1 MNKQEFIETFR
12 TREKNYI
19 IVNYYK
25 LYCGSIWTSIQKNMS
40 SLTEL
45 ILTKSNIQ
53 KICKK
58 KKLPFIEEDTIL
70 EKDIITVN
78 DFIYYLEKNTDY
90 REGLFSLTLSETEI
104 YLMEKVKDNK
114 LFQQEL
120 KDFKKNLVRNL
131 NTKSLQEL
139 KEYIIKIIESDKNND
154 FIYNDTNLKIALQ
167 ENNKDII
174 LSLFTKKLIIL
185 YYFEKTIVDLETFY
199 KSCSPHMFR
208 PKLNP
213 EYYQDYL
220 EYLDTIIYT
229 SNNGIF
235 RNLREIMYDII
246 KNLIEKDIFTNET
259 DNEEYNYYP
268 NYFNKQFNQILYNK
282 KEFNNCK
289 TEKRIFQVQKTN
301 SFKKTNTQRFIQKF
315 LQPQTPYNSLFLWH
329 GVGSGKTCTG
339 ITVAENFR
347 NVMYNLKKK
356 ILILLPNNT
365 LEENWYNEI
374 FNINKEID
382 NLSNSNVQCTG
393 NIYTKY
399 YHNLNKLPSIV
410 EDLQNME
417 TSKLSLRLTKL
428 ASKYPEIDD
437 ITSIVKGGNRQQ
449 ILDKLIGIYKIE
461 NKKKLKNKIKKYIDS
476 FYEISTYRKLTNDL
490 EKEFKKFATEGEK
503 IRYIQKKYS
512 NRVIIMDEIH
522 SARDVDRTKKGSIY
536 LEMLARYGVN
546 NKMVLL
552 SATPIYDT
560 VSEILFIINLLL
572 LNDKRGILRKSDIF
586 EDNKKK
592 DSNELVEYMK
602 PGALEILEQKTRGY
616 ISYLR
621 GQNPF
626 TYPIKLWPE
635 TNNFL
640 PDFFLESSLKTYKDN
655 LESSKSLI
663 FYENVLSDYQTKDYL
678 FTQKKLGKKNKKL
691 GQIINISYPNGSSFN
706 EVFTKNNNI
715 FTLDKSIS
723 EDFLAIENIQQYSS
737 KIFNIV
743 SQILLSKGI
752 VFVHSEFVDTGYGI
766 LPLAFVLEKA
776 GFDRY
781 DGSNKNVNFLIRNR
795 NKDDCY
801 CSINK
806 KYYKDLLD
814 KGTFKQAKY
823 IYLTG
828 TDVNKKQLNDLIEQ
842 TRSNENLDGKNIL
855 VVLASDVITQ
865 GVSFFNVRQ
874 MHIMS
879 PWWNFSKIEQI
890 TGRGMRNLS
899 HKNLPEAQRNITV
912 YLHIGVID
920 KSKASRDD
928 YIQNHIITLDEYIY
942 KVAFEK
948 KKQTARLEY
957 EIKKNSIDCALN
969 FNSNTFLGLSTDDI
983 YIEDSIGNI
992 RNIKIDDK
1000 DYSFECDLQKCSTL
1014 KEKCNIQTVTN
1025 EIDTSTSFN
1034 IVEKDTIYIQEYIE
1048 KLFNHKLF
1056 YKLDE
1061 IIGMLD
1067 KEKKESNKIYIYLA
1081 LNDMIYQKK
1090 KFYINDDDDNI
1101 LREGYLIYR
1110 DNFYIFQPV
1119 YTDSTLMIDENIPI
1133 NYRNKY
1139 SKPINYS
1146 RKIPNK
1152 SLVTT
1157 TKNIQ
1162 ITPQSIPVKN
1172 EWREFIQY
1180 TNRKQDIQKKYY
1192 NYGDYLPEWSKNIP
1206 IISMHYENMIY
1217 ISYIERLPFHRKVS
1231 LFSNGLKIIIEKFK
1245 KNFQNPDLSQRE
1257 SVFLNFFSKNKNN
1270 ERYYEYC
1277 IFYNTN
1283 EERKNI
1289 KISGQKLEINNL
1301 PIFFRLQNKN
1311 KEFKNFMYNE
1321 EKNLFEDVSFMLQL
1335 PKSTVTIENNKNQ
1348 TMSGFI
1354 RVINQKKIKAREIP
1368 DQILFYLKYNKS
1380 GIVDKTNKKKNI
1392 KYSVFGSGTD
1402 VKTKNQIIY
1411 FLNNPLVGPITQD
1424 GKAKKYTELSFS
1436 DKYDKKKNI
1445 EDKNLGEGKNM
1456 NFDLPSNY
1464 VDKLSFEVEILL
1476 RIRHYFRTDEEIS
1489 KDYYYMLPSEIE

>member
-1 MNKQEFIETFR
+1 MSEQKFIESYTTF
-12 TREKNYI
+12 EKKFI
-19 IVNYYK
+19 IIKYYE
-25 LYCGSIWTSIQKNMS
+25 LYCGSIWTSIKKNIS
-40 SLTEL
+40 DLSEL
-45 ILTKSNIQ
+45 ILTKDNIQ

-58 KKLPFIEEDTIL
+58 NKLPFIEDNIIF
-70 EKDIITVN
+70 EKDLITVN

-90 REGLFSLTLSETEI
+90 RKGLFSLTLSETEI
-104 YLMEKVKDNK
+104 FLMNKVKDNK

-120 KDFKKNLVRNL
+120 KDYKKNLVRNL
-131 NTKSLQEL
+131 NTKNLQEL
-139 KEYIIKIIESDKNND
+139 KDYILKIIQSDENNK
-154 FIYNDTNLKIALQ
+154 FLYNDVNLENALQ
-167 ENNKDII
+167 ENNKDVI
-174 LSLFTKKLIIL
+174 LSLFIKKLYIL
-185 YYFEKTIVDLETFY
+185 FYFEKINIDLENFH
-199 KSCSPHMFR
+199 KSCTSDIFLR
-208 PKLNP
+208 DIDPK
-213 EYYQDYL
+213 YYQDYL
-220 EYLDTIIYT
+220 EYLDRLIYK
-229 SNNGIF
+229 SNNAIF

-259 DNEEYNYYP
+259 DNKEYSYYP

-289 TEKRIFQVQKTN
+289 TEKNQRFQIQKSD

-347 NVMYNLKKK
+347 NVMYNLKRK

-382 NLSNSNVQCTG
+382 NPSNLNIQCTG
-393 NIYTKY
+393 NIYSKY
-399 YHNLNKLPSIV
+399 YHNLNKLPSII
-410 EDLQNME
+410 EELQNME

-437 ITSIVKGGNRQQ
+437 ITTTVKSGNRQQ
-449 ILDKLIGIYKIE
+449 ILDKLISIYKIE

-503 IRYIQKKYS
+503 IRYIQKNYS
-512 NRVIIMDEIH
+512 DRVIIMDEIH

-572 LNDKRGILRKSDIF
+572 LNDKRGILRKTDIF

-592 DSNELVEYMK
+592 DSNELIEYMK
-602 PGALEILEQKTRGY
+602 SGALEFLEQKTRGY

-626 TYPIKLWPE
+626 TYPIKLWPDI
-635 TNNFL
+635 NGFL
-640 PDFFLESSLKTYKDN
+640 PDFFSKSSLQTYKEN
-655 LESSKSLI
+655 FESSKSLV
-663 FYENVLSDYQTKDYL
+663 FYENVLSDYQTEDYL
-678 FTQKKLGKKNKKL
+678 LTQKKLGKKNKKL
-691 GQIINISYPNGSSFN
+691 GQIINISYPNGLTFN

-715 FTLDKSIS
+715 FTLDKSVS

-806 KYYKDLLD
+806 KYYKDLSD

-920 KSKASRDD
+920 KSKTSGDD
-928 YIQNHIITLDEYIY
+928 FIEDNIITLDEYIY

-948 KKQTARLEY
+948 KKQTASLEY
-957 EIKKNSIDCALN
+957 ELKKNSIDCALN
-969 FNSNTFLGLSTDDI
+969 FYSNSFIGLSSNDI
-983 YIEDSIGNI
+983 TIEDSIGNI
-992 RNIKIDDK
+992 RNIKLDDK
-1000 DYSFECDLQKCSTL
+1000 DYSFECDLQKCVNL
-1014 KEKCNIQTVTN
+1014 KDKCNIQSN
-1025 EIDTSTSFN
+1025 IDNLDTSTSFN
-1034 IVEKDTIYIQEYIE
+1034 IIEKDTIYIQEFIE
-1048 KLFNHKLF
+1048 KLYNKKLF
-1056 YKLDE
+1056 YEIDEIVSKLDR
-1061 IIGMLD
+1061 
-1067 KEKKESNKIYIYLA
+1067 EKKESNKIYIYLA

-1090 KFYINDDDDNI
+1090 EFFINDKESWKK
-1101 LREGYLIYR
+1101 RKGYLIYR
-1110 DNFYIFQPV
+1110 DKFYIFQPI
-1119 YTDSTLMIDENIPI
+1119 YSDSSLVNDENIPLT
-1133 NYRNKY
+1133 YRNNWT
-1139 SKPINYS
+1139 KPINYS
-1146 RKIPNK
+1146 RKIQNK
-1152 SLVTT
+1152 SVVTT
-1157 TKNIQ
+1157 TVNVED
-1162 ITPQSIPVKN
+1162 TPQSKPVKN

-1180 TNRKQDIQKKYY
+1180 TDRNFDKQEY
-1192 NYGDYLPEWSKNIP
+1192 NYGDYLPEWSQNIQ
-1206 IISMHYENMIY
+1206 ITSTHYENMIY
-1217 ISYIERLPFHRKVS
+1217 ISYIERLPFDRKVS
-1231 LFSNGLKIIIEKFK
+1231 LFSNGLKIIIEKLK
-1245 KNFQNPDLSQRE
+1245 KNFQNPGLSQRE
-1257 SVFLNFFSKNKNN
+1257 SAFFEFFSKNKNN
-1270 ERYYEYC
+1270 ERRFEYS
-1277 IFYNTN
+1277 IFHNTS
-1283 EERKNI
+1283 EERQNI
-1289 KISGQKLEINNL
+1289 KLLSQKLPIDNL

-1321 EKNLFEDVSFMLQL
+1321 EKNLFEDASFMLQL
-1335 PKSTVTIENNKNQ
+1335 PKPTVTIENNRNF
-1348 TMSGFI
+1348 TMSGYVK
-1354 RVINQKKIKAREIP
+1354 VISQKKIESNGKTKEIP
-1368 DQILFYLKYNKS
+1368 DQTLFYLKYNKS
-1380 GIVDKTNKKKNI
+1380 GIVDKKNKKKNI
-1392 KYSVFGSGTD
+1392 KYSVCGSGTD
-1402 VKTKNQIIY
+1402 VKTKDQMVY
-1411 FLNNPLVGPITQD
+1411 FLNNALVGPINQD
-1424 GKAKKYTELSFS
+1424 GQPKKYTELTYSS
-1436 DKYDKKKNI
+1436 GNVIESKK
-1445 EDKNLGEGKNM
+1445 LGDGKKI
-1456 NFDLPSNY
+1456 NFDTLFVSNT
-1464 VDKLSFEVEILL
+1464 LCLEIEILL

-1489 KDYYYMLPSEIE
+1489 SDYYYMLPSEHE